1 MKNKTYDPVV
11 FIDKLF
17 DHYHSILADEAY
29 IELLLMT
36 IKMHIDLTDSK
47 ELWVEKFSKCR
58 NVKIF
63 NSIENIKIG

>member
-11 FIDKLF
+11 FIDELF
-17 DHYHSILADEAY
+17 DHYHSVVADEEY

-36 IKMHIDLTDSK
+36 IEMHINCFNSK

-58 NVKIF
+58 NVKLF
-63 NSIENIKIG
+63 NAIEEIKIG